1 MALARRHPGIEL
13 LAADSMQVYRGMDI
27 GTAKPSAED
36 RAAVA
41 HHLIDLVGAD
51 EEFTVVDYQAAAVL
65 AESQVAGRGGRP
77 VYVGGTGLYV
87 RAVVDRLTAPPRY
100 PEVVAGLE
108 GGETGTLYERLRSL
122 DPVAA
127 RRMEPTNR
135 RRVVRALEVTIGSG
149 RPFSSFGPGLLVYP
163 DTPYRL
169 VGVDC
174 DRDLLDARIAARY
187 RRQLDAG
194 FVGEVRRL
202 AGSPAGI
209 GRTAAQALGYREL
222 LAHVAGEV
230 DLETAVDRAV
240 HRTRRFARR
249 QQRWFRRDP
258 RITWI
263 SHSGDLAGVVD
274 RIDELL
280 VAA

>member
-1 MALARRHPGIEL
+1 
-13 LAADSMQVYRGMDI
+13 MQVYRGMDI
-27 GTAKPSAED
+27 GTAKPSADD
-36 RAAVA
+36 RADVA
-41 HHLIDLVGAD
+41 HHLIDLVGPD
-51 EEFTVVDYQAAAVL
+51 EEFTVVDFQAAAAL
-65 AESQVAGRGGRP
+65 AEAQVAAHGGRP
-77 VYVGGTGLYV
+77 VFVGGTGLYV
-87 RAVVDRLTAPPRY
+87 RAVVDRLTAPPPLPRGAW
-100 PEVVAGLE
+100 PSLEAGPRPAA
-108 GGETGTLYERLRSL
+108 LYERLRSL

-194 FVGEVRRL
+194 FVDEVRRL

-263 SHSGDLAGVVD
+263 SHSGDLAAVVD